1 MTHFESPTRMC
12 PVTFRSCYSF
22 SYVTSSMA
30 TKRVTP
36 EFQIH
41 HFAIPKIARNF
52 TQIERKVKFV
62 TQKLPKVLS

>member
-1 MTHFESPTRMC
+1 
-12 PVTFRSCYSF
+12 
-22 SYVTSSMA
+22 MA
-30 TKRVTP
+30 TKKVTP